1 MNALPLAGI
10 ALVTLASVAVGVF
23 GLRIS
28 RTTSDFYVASR
39 SVSPRANASAISG
52 EYLSAASF
60 LGVAGLVLAGGA
72 DMLWFP
78 VGYTVGYLVLLVL
91 VAAPLRRSGAYTLA
105 DFAEAR
111 LGSTTVR
118 RVAAVLVVAIGW
130 LYLWPQLTGA
140 GITLRTATGLPTWVG
155 SLVVTVVV
163 GTVVASGGMRSI
175 TLVQAFQY
183 WVKLTAIAL
192 PAMLLLAAWHQR
204 GAVDP
209 LPAGVGW
216 VQPYGA
222 RPTAHGVYQTYS
234 IMLALFLGT
243 MGLPHVLVRFYTNPD
258 GGAARRTTLT
268 VLMMLSAFY
277 LFPPV
282 YGVLGRLYTPDLV
295 ASGHTDSVAL
305 LLPERLVGGTAGQL
319 LGALVAA
326 GAFAA
331 FLSTSSGL
339 AVSVCGVLD
348 QDLLRTS
355 ATSQRGRRGTVP
367 GFRTATVVA
376 VGIPFALSSTQASLG
391 LADTVGLAF
400 AVAASTFCPLL
411 VLGIW
416 WPRLSSTGAV
426 SGLLVGGLTAS
437 AAVLTTVL
445 HLAPPGWPAALMAQ
459 PAAWSIPLALLT
471 SVVVSLATPSRVP
484 AHVARIMV
492 RLHTPESVHVD
503 RRVASTARRS
513 PGTAERGVGDR
524 TSRPGD
530 R

>member
-1 MNALPLAGI
+1 
-10 ALVTLASVAVGVF
+10 
-23 GLRIS
+23 
-28 RTTSDFYVASR
+28 
-39 SVSPRANASAISG
+39 
-52 EYLSAASF
+52 
-60 LGVAGLVLAGGA
+60 VLAGGA

-140 GITLRTATGLPTWVG
+140 GITLRTATGLPSWVG
-155 SLVVTVVV
+155 SLLVTVVV

-192 PAMLLLAAWHQR
+192 PAILLLAAWHQR
-204 GAVDP
+204 GGVDP
-209 LPAGVGW
+209 LPAGDLGW

-222 RPTAHGVYQTYS
+222 RPSAHGVYQTYS

-268 VLMMLSAFY
+268 VLVMLSTFY

-282 YGVLGRLYTPDLV
+282 YGVLGRLYAPDLV
-295 ASGHTDSVAL
+295 ASGRTDSVAL
-305 LLPERLVGGTAGQL
+305 VLPERLVAGTPGQL

-376 VGIPFALSSTQASLG
+376 VGIPFFLSLTQASLG

-426 SGLLVGGLTAS
+426 AGLLVGGLSAS
-437 AAVLTTVL
+437 AAVLATVL
-445 HLAPPGWPAALMAQ
+445 HLAPAGWPSALMAQ
-459 PAAWSIPLALLT
+459 PAAWSIPLALAT
-471 SVVVSLATPSRVP
+471 SVVVSLATPSKVP
-484 AHVARIMV
+484 PHVARIMV
-492 RLHTPESVHVD
+492 RLHTPETVDVD
-503 RRVASTARRS
+503 RRMAPTARRAT
-513 PGTAERGVGDR
+513 GAAERNVTNR
-524 TSRPGD
+524 TSPSTGR
-530 R
+530 